1 MDDIAKKNMK
11 TYQVW
16 HHRRLLI
23 TQLTTAPSTS
33 KPTQDPVD
41 TASAELDFT
50 AKVLEEDTKNYHT
63 WSYRQWL
70 LAHFDDAGL
79 WLGEL
84 PYVDDL
90 LQADV
95 RNNSAWHHRYFVVF
109 GRGSRSKATPTEEA
123 EVLQRELRYAAFLYL
138 STLI

>member
-1 MDDIAKKNMK
+1 MDEVAVNNMK

-23 TQLTTAPSTS
+23 TQLTSASTTAAPA
-33 KPTQDPVD
+33 KDPVD
-41 TASAELDFT
+41 TATTELEFIGN
-50 AKVLEEDTKNYHT
+50 VLAVDTKNYHT

-84 PYVDDL
+84 P
-90 LQADV
+90 
-95 RNNSAWHHRYFVVF
+95 
-109 GRGSRSKATPTEEA
+109 
-123 EVLQRELRYAAFLYL
+123 
-138 STLI
+138 